1 MSNSV
6 KILAK
11 SFILL
16 IYIFI
21 ILSILESHYVT
32 GDECA
37 SRVYYYPLG
46 KLDYFLIISVGIIMC
61 LLSVYFIRISQ
72 FQKRIECSIYSIII
86 FITIV
91 FGNTVISSRTEDW
104 PETYKVKPVEN
115 SLCKTMR
122 NYIENKDSVFNE
134 VHELISQLT
143 KEDDYNTWE
152 QITKE
157 TIGVTSCIHSSDYEY
172 LRHKLN
178 VMYYLNW
185 HLNKQIS
192 KHLDCAIIKEIN
204 TNIALLD
211 SLYSSQ
217 CDFLRTYLHNQDIR
231 YETYGIS
238 TEIQT
243 ITNINLLNFYMV
255 INDGMSK
262 FTYQKIT
269 QIDDNTLDCPVI
281 DDSLIDELYD
291 QFISE
296 CIISSRA
303 EQTSNKEKAIIISKL
318 SEEYRQWKRYII
330 HRNYIESIL
339 PNALKEVWS
348 YNTKVWKL
356 NKIRQLKNE
365 FECYGT
371 MCELDYSLSLQDC
384 NFVELMNYH
393 SLSKAWEDHK
403 RHPYNSF

>member
-1 MSNSV
+1 MNRITQYII
-6 KILAK
+6 KGCILITYLIILAY
-11 SFILL
+11 ILN
-16 IYIFI
+16 
-21 ILSILESHYVT
+21 SHYIEY
-32 GDECA
+32 GECA
-37 SRVYYYPLG
+37 SRVYYYS
-46 KLDYFLIISVGIIMC
+46 LDRWDFVVIGVIGITI
-61 LLSVYFIRISQ
+61 LLSSLHYIRTNKYQ
-72 FQKRIECSIYSIII
+72 RWLECSIYSSIII
-86 FITIV
+86 ITIV
-91 FGNTVISSRTEDW
+91 FGNSILASRTIDW

-185 HLNKQIS
+185 HLTKQIS

-296 CIISSRA
+296 CIISRRA

-339 PNALKEVWS
+339 PNALKVVWS

>member
-185 HLNKQIS
+185 HLTKQIS

-281 DDSLIDELYD
+281 DLSLIH
-291 QFISE
+291 I
-296 CIISSRA
+296 
-303 EQTSNKEKAIIISKL
+303 
-318 SEEYRQWKRYII
+318 
-330 HRNYIESIL
+330 
-339 PNALKEVWS
+339 
-348 YNTKVWKL
+348 
-356 NKIRQLKNE
+356 
-365 FECYGT
+365 
-371 MCELDYSLSLQDC
+371 
-384 NFVELMNYH
+384 
-393 SLSKAWEDHK
+393 
-403 RHPYNSF
+403 

>member
-122 NYIENKDSVFNE
+122 NYIEN
-134 VHELISQLT
+134 L
-143 KEDDYNTWE
+143 
-152 QITKE
+152 
-157 TIGVTSCIHSSDYEY
+157 
-172 LRHKLN
+172 
-178 VMYYLNW
+178 
-185 HLNKQIS
+185 
-192 KHLDCAIIKEIN
+192 
-204 TNIALLD
+204 
-211 SLYSSQ
+211 
-217 CDFLRTYLHNQDIR
+217 
-231 YETYGIS
+231 S
-238 TEIQT
+238 T
-243 ITNINLLNFYMV
+243 
-255 INDGMSK
+255 
-262 FTYQKIT
+262 
-269 QIDDNTLDCPVI
+269 
-281 DDSLIDELYD
+281 
-291 QFISE
+291 
-296 CIISSRA
+296 
-303 EQTSNKEKAIIISKL
+303 
-318 SEEYRQWKRYII
+318 
-330 HRNYIESIL
+330 
-339 PNALKEVWS
+339 
-348 YNTKVWKL
+348 
-356 NKIRQLKNE
+356 
-365 FECYGT
+365 
-371 MCELDYSLSLQDC
+371 
-384 NFVELMNYH
+384 
-393 SLSKAWEDHK
+393 
-403 RHPYNSF
+403 

>member
-185 HLNKQIS
+185 HLTKQIS
-192 KHLDCAIIKEIN
+192 KHLDCAIIK
-204 TNIALLD
+204 
-211 SLYSSQ
+211 
-217 CDFLRTYLHNQDIR
+217 
-231 YETYGIS
+231 
-238 TEIQT
+238 
-243 ITNINLLNFYMV
+243 
-255 INDGMSK
+255 
-262 FTYQKIT
+262 
-269 QIDDNTLDCPVI
+269 
-281 DDSLIDELYD
+281 
-291 QFISE
+291 
-296 CIISSRA
+296 
-303 EQTSNKEKAIIISKL
+303 
-318 SEEYRQWKRYII
+318 
-330 HRNYIESIL
+330 
-339 PNALKEVWS
+339 
-348 YNTKVWKL
+348 
-356 NKIRQLKNE
+356 
-365 FECYGT
+365 
-371 MCELDYSLSLQDC
+371 
-384 NFVELMNYH
+384 
-393 SLSKAWEDHK
+393 
-403 RHPYNSF
+403 